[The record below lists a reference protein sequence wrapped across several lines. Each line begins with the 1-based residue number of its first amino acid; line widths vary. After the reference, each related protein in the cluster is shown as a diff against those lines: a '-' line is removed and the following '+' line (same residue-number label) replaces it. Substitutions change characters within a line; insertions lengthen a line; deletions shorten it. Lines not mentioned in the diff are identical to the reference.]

1 MFSYRRELWQYD
13 GRERAQIDVNTRN
26 RDGELQVDIAGQAM
40 NFASLYRGNARFK
53 D

>member
-40 NFASLYRGNARFK
+40 NFASLDRGNARLK